1 MRIDVNDE
9 AVAAAIE
16 IAAVAEPDPDP
27 LIGLAVRLL
36 KEIGEDPDRDGLR
49 ETPERF
55 ARWWREFTE
64 YDPGTVST
72 LFETA
77 TTGQLVVVSG
87 IEVWSLC
94 EHHLL
99 PFNCSI
105 SIAYRSTER
114 LLGLSKFAR
123 IAHQHAH
130 RLQLQERL
138 VADIA
143 ADLIRITGSQDVAV
157 IGHGEHLCMT
167 MRGIKTSARMTSTSI
182 HGEFARPGL
191 ARDELLTLFNG

>member
-1 MRIDVNDE
+1 MESE
-9 AVAAAIE
+9 ALTTALDLDRTQ
-16 IAAVAEPDPDP
+16 EPQPDP
-27 LIGLAVRLL
+27 LIALAVRLL
-36 KEIGEDPDRDGLR
+36 QEIGEDPNRDGLR

-55 ARWWREFTE
+55 ARWWREFTD

-72 LFETA
+72 LFESTS
-77 TTGQLVVVSG
+77 TGQLVLVSG
-87 IEVWSLC
+87 IQVWSLC

-99 PFNCSI
+99 PFSCSI
-105 SIAYRSTER
+105 TVAYRSGQR

-143 ADLIRITGSQDVAV
+143 ADVIEITGSQDVAV
-157 IGHGEHLCMT
+157 VGHGEHLCMT
-167 MRGIKTSARMTSTSI
+167 MRGIKTDARMTSTSI
-182 HGEFARPGL
+182 HGDFARTGP
-191 ARDELLTLFNG
+191 ARDELLTFLHR

>member
-1 MRIDVNDE
+1 MD
-9 AVAAAIE
+9 IE
-16 IAAVAEPDPDP
+16 PESEPDP
-27 LIGLAVRLL
+27 LIALAVALL
-36 KEIGEDPDRDGLR
+36 TEIGEDPSRDGLR
-49 ETPERF
+49 GTPERF

-72 LFETA
+72 LFET
-77 TTGQLVVVSG
+77 TTAAQLVLVSG

-99 PFNCSI
+99 PFTCSI
-105 SIAYRSTER
+105 SIAYRSTEQ

-130 RLQLQERL
+130 RLQVQERL
-138 VADIA
+138 VAGIA
-143 ADLIRITGSQDVAV
+143 ADIIRITGSEDVAV
-157 IGHGEHLCMT
+157 VGHGEHLCMT

-182 HGEFARPGL
+182 HGDFGRPGP
-191 ARDELLTLFNG
+191 ARDELLTFLHS